1 MMLNYTDLIMKGIN
15 ELIDKYSYKD
25 IMLIISS
32 DHWYRKLSEDIN
44 LSLFILK
51 FLKMTRK
58 LLMTKK

>member
-32 DHWYRKLSEDIN
+32 DHWYRKLSEDIKP
-44 LSLFILK
+44 SFIHFK
-51 FLKMTRK
+51 NF
-58 LLMTKK
+58 